1 MIHSNSKSR
10 INQVSGP
17 SVSVVI
23 PVKNRPDLVGRAI
36 ASALSQSYPILEV
49 IVVDDASTDHTVSVI
64 QALQKSDER
73 LRLVRSDVSIG
84 ANAARDAG
92 VMKSVGEFVAFLDS
106 DDCWKIDKILIQVE
120 ALAAN
125 TQAVA
130 SFTGIVADY
139 GFGTLVDRPLP
150 KKISESKLRGVNALG
165 GCSTVVLRRV
175 SYLQV
180 GGFDSSLPS
189 CQDWDLWLRLR
200 QIGSFILV
208 REPLVICD
216 STDAPRISNNLDA
229 VYQGHA
235 LFFKRALEGTSG
247 LRRRSIQARHRL
259 RLAEIALDLER
270 RPALAMLRAT
280 KSAFLL
286 PSPALARF
294 WIRLI
299 PEFFRASKI

>member
-1 MIHSNSKSR
+1 VIQSTARSHT
-10 INQVSGP
+10 NQVSGP

-23 PVKNRPDLVGRAI
+23 PVKNRPELIARAI
-36 ASALSQSYPILEV
+36 ASALCQSYPILEV

-64 QALQKSDER
+64 QELQKDEAR
-73 LRLVRSDVSIG
+73 LRLVRSEVSIG

-92 VMKSVGEFVAFLDS
+92 VKQSVGELVAFLDS
-106 DDCWKIDKILIQVE
+106 DDFWKVDKISIQVE

-139 GFGTLVDRPLP
+139 GLGTLVDRPLP
-150 KKISESKLRGVNALG
+150 KKVSETKLRGVNALG
-165 GCSTVVLRRV
+165 GCSTVVLKRDV
-175 SYLQV
+175 YLQV
-180 GGFDSSLPS
+180 GGFDRSLPS

-200 QIGSFILV
+200 QIGPFILV
-208 REPLVICD
+208 HEPLVVCD

-235 LFFKRALEGTSG
+235 LFFKRAIEGTSG
-247 LRRRSIQARHRL
+247 IRRRSIRARHSL

-286 PSPALARF
+286 PSPAFARF
-294 WIRLI
+294 SIRLI
-299 PEFFRASKI
+299 SEFLRAMKI